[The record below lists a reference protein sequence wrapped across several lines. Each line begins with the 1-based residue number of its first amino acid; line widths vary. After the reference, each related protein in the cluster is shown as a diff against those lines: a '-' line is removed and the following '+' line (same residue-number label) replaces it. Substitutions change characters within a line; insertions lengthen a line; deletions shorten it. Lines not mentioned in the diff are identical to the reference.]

1 MKNIRLANTILNF
14 DTKDVTGEVVT
25 IDNEKYYKIAN
36 YDRMPDFFMAV
47 VSDSDLWM
55 YISSNGSLTAGRKDR
70 NNALFPYYTED
81 KIHDYR
87 GKTGSTTSCLVDRD
101 GHLFLWEPFAAHQ
114 ESIYRLERNLYKSI
128 YGNSIIFEEKN
139 PDLEMTFRY
148 GWHSSEK
155 YGWIK
160 RSQVESSGSRKVKI
174 RILDGIRNIL
184 PYGVDYAFQN
194 EYSNLLTAY
203 RKNELLPESGIALFL
218 LSSIPSD
225 TAEPSEAL
233 RATVVWPAGTCTGS
247 QFLISDRQR
256 EAFRRGERTETET
269 DLFGSAGAYYTVTEY
284 EIRPQAAMTWYFVAD
299 VNKDSSDVVN
309 LDRFLRSTGNAAE
322 ILEAEITR
330 GTVSLVRLVGAAD
343 GLQLSGDHLGDARH
357 FSNTLF
363 NIMRG
368 GIFENNYD
376 VSAGDFVHFV
386 SQCNRGI
393 HERHKVMLR
402 GLPGILT
409 RDALAGLLGKEG
421 DPDLD
426 RICLEYLPLTF
437 SRRHGDP
444 SRPWNR
450 FQIEPKLPDGSR
462 KTGYQGNWRDIF
474 QNWEALCLSFPGY
487 TESVIARFV
496 NASTAD
502 GYNPYRI
509 SREGI
514 DWERPAHDDPWAYI
528 GYWGDHQLIYL
539 QKFLEQS
546 CSHNPG
552 SLDRL
557 LDEDIFV
564 YASVPYRI
572 RPVEQMIVN
581 PKDTIVFDWN
591 LDSQIGAEVGR
602 IGSDGALLR
611 RADGE
616 IHRVNLMEK
625 ILCSLLAKI
634 VNFVPGAGIWL
645 NTQRPEWNDAN
656 NALVG
661 NGTSVVTLCYLRR
674 SLRFWINLLE
684 NSIAKEFNISGELAA
699 LLEKV
704 SLLLSLNRQKL
715 SEGFSESDR
724 YDFAFR
730 LGKVGSDYRQT
741 IYESSFSGSKMKVS
755 SVALCEFM
763 KLMVKYAD
771 RSIDENRRED
781 GLFHS
786 YNLISFR
793 DKRIAV
799 RRLYL
804 MLEGQVAVL
813 SSGYPDPAMS
823 LKVLDAMRSS
833 TLYRPDQQ
841 SYMLYPF
848 RQLPRFT
855 DKNNIPPESVNR
867 SLLLQKMIERKD
879 SSIVTVDSEGG
890 VHFNGSFRNEG
901 LLSAAIDAVD
911 ADTYGKLPGEEKDLI
926 LSIYESVFDH
936 QSFTGR
942 SGTFYG
948 YEGLGSIYW
957 HMVSKLLLAIRETY
971 AAAEAEVKA
980 KPAAEPG
987 AGAEAVDGD
996 LLEKIREHYHSV
1008 KEGLGVHK
1016 SPALHGAFP
1025 VDAYSHTPAGA
1036 GAKQPGLTG
1045 QVKEDFISRLGEL
1058 GVIIRDGMI
1067 SFVPSM
1073 LRKEELLGVKEY
1085 FTFFDTGGNE
1095 KTIELEPGQLAFTLC
1110 QVPVI
1115 YSTGIPETVTV
1126 IFADGERKVIRGCII
1141 DKLTSRMIF
1150 ERSGKITEI
1159 RFATNHIRKSL

>member
-1 MKNIRLANTILNF
+1 MKEIRLANTILNF
-14 DTKDVTGEVVT
+14 ERKNVTGEVVVL
-25 IDNEKYYKIAN
+25 DDERFYKIAN

-55 YISSNGSLTAGRKDR
+55 YISSTGSLTAGRKDR
-70 NNALFPYYTED
+70 NSALFPYYTED

-87 GKTGSTTSCLVDRD
+87 GKTGSSTLCLVETD
-101 GHLFLWEPFAAHQ
+101 GNAFLWEPFASGQ
-114 ESIYRLERNLYKSI
+114 ETIYRLERNLYKSI
-128 YGNSIIFEEKN
+128 YGNKIIFEEKN
-139 PDLEMTFRY
+139 HDLELTFRY
-148 GWHSSEK
+148 GWYSSEK

-160 RSQVESSGSRKVKI
+160 KSQIGSTGRKAVKI

-203 RKNELLPESGIALFL
+203 RKNELLPGSRMALFL

-233 RATVVWPAGTCTGS
+233 KATVVWSAGNAGKTEY
-247 QFLISDRQR
+247 LISDRQR
-256 EAFRRGERTETET
+256 DAFRRGESTETET
-269 DLFGSAGAYYTVTEY
+269 DLFGSTGAYYTVTEY
-284 EIRPQAAMTWYFVAD
+284 ELEPVAELTWYFVAD

-309 LDRFLRSTGNAAE
+309 LDRFLKDNGNTQEVLEEE
-322 ILEAEITR
+322 IAR
-330 GTVSLVRLVGAAD
+330 GTVSLVRLVAAAD
-343 GLQLSGDHLGDARH
+343 GIQLTGDHLGDARH

-368 GIFENNYD
+368 GIFESNYD
-376 VSAGDFVHFV
+376 VSKGDFIHFV

-393 HERHKVMLR
+393 HERHAATLKNLPEKVN
-402 GLPGILT
+402 
-409 RDALAGLLGKEG
+409 RDRLISVLGTEG

-487 TESVIARFV
+487 IESVIARFV
-496 NASTAD
+496 NATTAD

-509 SREGI
+509 TREGI

-552 SLDRL
+552 MLDRL
-557 LDEDIFV
+557 LGEEIFV
-564 YASVPYRI
+564 YANVPYRI
-572 RPVEQMIVN
+572 RPVEQMIMN
-581 PKDTIVFDWN
+581 PKDTIVFDHD
-591 LDSQIGAEVGR
+591 LDSRISDLVGR

-634 VNFVPGAGIWL
+634 VNFIPGAGIWL

-674 SLRFWINLLE
+674 SLRFWITTLE
-684 NSIAKEFNISGELAA
+684 NSSAREFNISDELVT

-704 SLLLSLNRQKL
+704 SLIFTLNRKKL
-715 SEGFSESDR
+715 REGFSDRDR
-724 YDFAFR
+724 YDFTLI
-730 LGKVGSDYRQT
+730 LGKAGSEYRQT
-741 IYESSFSGSKMKVS
+741 VYDSSFAGSRMKVS
-755 SVALCEFM
+755 TAALTEFM
-763 KLMVKYAD
+763 KLILEYAD
-771 RSIDENRRED
+771 RSISENRRDD

-786 YNLISFR
+786 YNLVSFR
-793 DKRIAV
+793 DERIAV

-804 MLEGQVAVL
+804 MLEGQVAAL
-813 SSGYPDPAMS
+813 SSGYPDPLMS
-823 LKVLDAMRSS
+823 LQILDAMRSS
-833 TLYRPDQQ
+833 TLYRDDQQ
-841 SYMLYPF
+841 SYLLYPF
-848 RQLPRFT
+848 RQLPRFA
-855 DKNNIPPESVNR
+855 DKNNIPVLSAAGSGLIR
-867 SLLLQKMIERKD
+867 MMLERKD
-879 SSIVTVDSEGG
+879 TSIVTVDSEGDF
-890 VHFNGSFRNEG
+890 HFNGSLRNESM
-901 LLSAAIDAVD
+901 LSRAIDALNPD
-911 ADTYGKLPGEEKDLI
+911 IYGKLAVEEKGLI

-971 AAAEAEVKA
+971 AAAEEGSAEKEVI
-980 KPAAEPG
+980 
-987 AGAEAVDGD
+987 DR
-996 LLEKIREHYHSV
+996 IRKHFHSV

-1025 VDAYSHTPAGA
+1025 IDAYSHTPAGA

-1045 QVKEDFISRLGEL
+1045 QVKEDFISRFGEL
-1058 GVIIRDGMI
+1058 GVIIRNGMI

-1073 LRKEELLGVKEY
+1073 LQKEDLLPEAEY
-1085 FTFFDTGGNE
+1085 YTYFDTGGTEN
-1095 KTIELEPGQLAFTLC
+1095 TIKLEPGQIAFTLC

-1115 YSTGIPETVTV
+1115 YSSGSEEAVSISFSDGDSRLISGCTLDAET
-1126 IFADGERKVIRGCII
+1126 
-1141 DKLTSRMIF
+1141 SQMILN
-1150 ERSGKITEI
+1150 RSGEI
-1159 RFATNHIRKSL
+1159 RDIRFTTDHI

>member
-1 MKNIRLANTILNF
+1 MKEIRLGKTILNS
-14 DTKDVTGEVVT
+14 DSKDVTGKVVT
-25 IDNEKYYKIAN
+25 LGDEKYYKIAN
-36 YDRMPDFFMAV
+36 YDRMPDFFVAI

-70 NNALFPYYTED
+70 NNALFPYYSED

-87 GKTGSTTSCLVDRD
+87 GKTGSVTSCLVEMN
-101 GHLFLWEPFAAHQ
+101 GHDCLWEPFAVDQNRA
-114 ESIYRLERNLYKSI
+114 YRLERNLFKSI
-128 YGNSIIFEEKN
+128 YGNKIIFEEKN
-139 PDLEMTFRY
+139 LDLELTFRY
-148 GWHSSEK
+148 GWYSSEK

-160 RSQVESSGSRKVKI
+160 RSQLESAGSMPVTI

-203 RKNELLPESGIALFL
+203 RKNEFLPESRMALYL
-218 LSSIPSD
+218 LSSVPSD

-233 RATVVWPAGTCTGS
+233 RATVVWSAGTVNNS
-247 QFLISDRQR
+247 QYLISDRQLDS
-256 EAFRRGERTETET
+256 FRRGGETETET
-269 DLFGSAGAYYTVTEY
+269 DLFASPGAYYTIHDYRLENGA
-284 EIRPQAAMTWYFVAD
+284 QLTWYFAAD
-299 VNKDSSDVVN
+299 VNKDSADVIN
-309 LDRFLRSTGNAAE
+309 LDRFLRSGSNLPE
-322 ILEAEITR
+322 ILEEEIAM
-330 GTVSLVRLVGAAD
+330 GTISLVRLVCAAD

-357 FSNTLF
+357 FSNTLY

-368 GIFENNYD
+368 GIFEKNYD
-376 VSAGDFVHFV
+376 VSKSDFIQFV

-393 HERHKVMLR
+393 YDRHAASLGK
-402 GLPGILT
+402 LPGTLARGQLTGIL
-409 RDALAGLLGKEG
+409 RQEG

-426 RICLEYLPLTF
+426 RICMEYLPLTF

-487 TESVIARFV
+487 IESVIFRFV
-496 NASTAD
+496 NATTAD

-509 SREGI
+509 TREGI

-528 GYWGDHQLIYL
+528 GYWGDHQIIYL

-546 CSHNPG
+546 LRHNPG
-552 SLDRL
+552 RLDGL
-557 LDEDIFV
+557 MGEEIFV
-564 YASVPYRI
+564 YANVPYRI
-572 RPVEQMIVN
+572 RPIEQMIMN
-581 PKDTIVFDWN
+581 PKDTIVFDHDLN
-591 LDSQIGAEVGR
+591 AQIEAAMSQT
-602 IGSDGALLR
+602 GSDGALLR
-611 RADGE
+611 RAGGD

-674 SLRFWINLLE
+674 SLQFWISTLE
-684 NSIAKEFNISGELAA
+684 TVSAKEFSMSEELVT
-699 LLEKV
+699 LLEKAFLV
-704 SLLLSLNRQKL
+704 FTSNRRKL
-715 SEGFSESDR
+715 SGGFSDRDR
-724 YDFAFR
+724 YDFALN
-730 LGKVGSDYRQT
+730 LGRAGSEYRQT
-741 IYESSFSGSKMKVS
+741 IYENSFSGRRAKVRTVLLS
-755 SVALCEFM
+755 EFM
-763 KLMVKYAD
+763 KLIMEYAD
-771 RSIDENRRED
+771 RSIDENRRDD

-793 DKRIAV
+793 DERIAV

-813 SSGYPDPAMS
+813 SSGYPDPVMS
-823 LKVLDAMRSS
+823 LQILDAIRSS

-848 RQLPRFT
+848 RRLPRFNE
-855 DKNNIPPESVNR
+855 KNNIPGDSVKSSR
-867 SLLLQKMIERKD
+867 LLQKMTERKD
-879 SSIVTVDSEGG
+879 TSIVTADTEGG
-890 VHFNGSFRNEG
+890 IHFNGSFRNAG
-901 LLSAAIDAVD
+901 MLSKALDAVD
-911 ADTYGKLPGEEKDLI
+911 PEVYGVLAVEEKELI
-926 LSIYESVFDH
+926 ISIYESVFDH

-971 AAAEAEVKA
+971 ETAERET
-980 KPAAEPG
+980 
-987 AGAEAVDGD
+987 GD
-996 LLEKIREHYHSV
+996 TTATNSTRRTIDTYVTDRIREHYHNV
-1008 KEGLGVHK
+1008 KEGLGIHK

-1025 VDAYSHTPAGA
+1025 IDAYSHTPAGA

-1045 QVKEDFISRLGEL
+1045 QVKEDFLSRFGEL
-1058 GVIIRDGMI
+1058 GVTISDGMI

-1073 LRKEELLGVKEY
+1073 LRREDLLAGKEY
-1085 FTFFDTGGNE
+1085 FRYYDTSG
-1095 KTIELEPGQLAFTLC
+1095 IENSIALESGQVAFTLC

-1115 YSTGIPETVTV
+1115 ITPGNQETVTIV
-1126 IFADGERKVIRGCII
+1126 FANGERKVIRGYTIGTE
-1141 DKLTSRMIF
+1141 DSRMIF
-1150 ERSGKITEI
+1150 DDQVYR
-1159 RFATNHIRKSL
+1159 

>member
-1 MKNIRLANTILNF
+1 MKEIRLAEARLHF
-14 DTKDVTGEVVT
+14 DRKDVTGEVVT
-25 IDNEKYYKIAN
+25 VGIEKYYKIAN
-36 YDRMPDFFMAV
+36 CDQMPDFFMAV

-70 NNALFPYYTED
+70 NSALFPYYTED

-87 GKTGSTTSCLVDRD
+87 GKTGSSTSCLIDLE
-101 GHLFLWEPFAAHQ
+101 GQTQLWEPFAVDQ
-114 ESIYRLERNLYKSI
+114 QMIYRLERNLYKSI
-128 YGNSIIFEEKN
+128 YGNKIIFEEKN
-139 PDLEMTFRY
+139 LDLELTFRY
-148 GWHSSEK
+148 GWYSSEK

-160 RSQVESSGSRKVKI
+160 KSQVESTGSRKVKI
-174 RILDGIRNIL
+174 RVLDGIRNIL

-203 RKNELLPESGIALFL
+203 RKNEFLPESRLALFL

-233 RATVVWPAGTCTGS
+233 KATVVWPAGTGS
-247 QFLISDRQR
+247 ESRYLISDRQR
-256 EAFRRGERTETET
+256 EAFRRGERTVTET
-269 DLFGSAGAYYTVTEY
+269 DLFGSTGAFYTVTEY
-284 EIRPQAAMTWYFVAD
+284 EIKPDVALTWYFVAD
-299 VNKDSSDVVN
+299 VNKDSSEVVN
-309 LDRFLRSTGNAAE
+309 LDNFLRSSSNISE
-322 ILEAEITR
+322 ILENEIAA
-330 GTVSLVRLVGAAD
+330 GTENLVRLVGAAD
-343 GLQLSGDHLGDARH
+343 GIQVSGDHLGDARH

-376 VSAGDFVHFV
+376 VIAGDFIHFV
-386 SQCNRGI
+386 SQCNRDI
-393 HERHKVMLR
+393 HERHAAGLND
-402 GLPGILT
+402 LPGTVT
-409 RDALAGLLGKEG
+409 RDGLITILGKEG

-426 RICLEYLPLTF
+426 RICMEYLPLTF

-450 FQIEPKLPDGSR
+450 FQIEPKLPDGTR

-487 TESVIARFV
+487 IESVIARFV

-552 SLDRL
+552 SLERL
-557 LDEDIFV
+557 LGEEIFV
-564 YASVPYRI
+564 YANVPYRI
-572 RPVEQMIVN
+572 RPIEQMIMN
-581 PKDTIVFDWN
+581 PKDTIVFDGD
-591 LDSQIGAEVGR
+591 LDSHIQAEMSRIGA
-602 IGSDGALLR
+602 DGALLR

-634 VNFVPGAGIWL
+634 VNFIPGAGIWL

-661 NGTSVVTLCYLRR
+661 NGASVVTLCYLRR
-674 SLRFWINLLE
+674 SVRFWISVLE
-684 NSIAKEFNISGELAA
+684 NSSTREFKISDELVT

-704 SLLLSLNRQKL
+704 SVHFAINRQLLSD
-715 SEGFSESDR
+715 GFPDNDR
-724 YDFAFR
+724 YDFALKLGR
-730 LGKVGSDYRQT
+730 LGSDYRQT
-741 IYESSFSGSKMKVS
+741 IYDSSFSGRQTKVS
-755 SVALCEFM
+755 TVALSEFM
-763 KLMVKYAD
+763 KLIMEYAD
-771 RSIDENRRED
+771 RSIAENRRDD

-793 DKRIAV
+793 NERISV

-804 MLEGQVAVL
+804 MLEGQVAAL
-813 SSGYPDPAMS
+813 SSGYPDPVMS
-823 LKVLDAMRSS
+823 LQLLDAMRSS
-833 TLYRPDQQ
+833 SLYRPDQQ
-841 SYMLYPF
+841 SYLLYPF

-855 DKNNIPPESVNR
+855 DKNNIPAEDING
-867 SLLLQKMIERKD
+867 SLLLRKMIDMKD
-879 SSIVTVDSEGG
+879 PSIVTVDEEGG
-890 VHFNGSFRNEG
+890 VHFNGSFRNEAM
-901 LLSAAIDAVD
+901 LSKALDAIDPD
-911 ADTYGKLPGEEKDLI
+911 LYGKLASEEKEMI
-926 LSIYESVFDH
+926 LGIYESVFDH

-957 HMVSKLLLAIRETY
+957 HMVSKLLLAIREIYET
-971 AAAEAEVKA
+971 AERD
-980 KPAAEPG
+980 
-987 AGAEAVDGD
+987 AGGTAVTHR
-996 LLEKIREHYHSV
+996 IREHYHSV
-1008 KEGLGVHK
+1008 KEGLGIHK

-1045 QVKEDFISRLGEL
+1045 QVKEDFISRFGEL
-1058 GVIIRDGMI
+1058 GVIIHKGMI

-1073 LRKEELLGVKEY
+1073 LRKEELLAGKEILSY
-1085 FTFFDTGGNE
+1085 YDTEGNE
-1095 KTIELEPGQLAFTLC
+1095 NTIDLKAGQVAFTLC

-1115 YSTGIPETVTV
+1115 FSAGSQDTITV
-1126 IFADGERKVIRGCII
+1126 IFAEGENKVISGCTI
-1141 DKLTSRMIF
+1141 DTLTSRMIF
-1150 ERSGKITEI
+1150 ARSGKIREI
-1159 RFATNHIRKSL
+1159 RFATNHI